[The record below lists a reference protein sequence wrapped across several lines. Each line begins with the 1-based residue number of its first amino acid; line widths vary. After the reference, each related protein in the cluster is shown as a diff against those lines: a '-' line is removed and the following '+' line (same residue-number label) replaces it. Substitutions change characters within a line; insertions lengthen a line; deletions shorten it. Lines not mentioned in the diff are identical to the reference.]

1 MKFKDY
7 VVEGKAKFHKGG
19 EEYFIR
25 EVGMHKYEVAVFLRG
40 DTPDNVYTVQ
50 KKGGGGWMCN
60 CPARGPKDKHIKL
73 VQEWLKAGKPS
84 DFGKDVKGDVLKGL
98 KKMGVKL

>member
-7 VVEGKAKFHKGG
+7 INEGKAKFHAGG

-25 EVGMHKYEVAVFLRG
+25 EVGKDKYEVAVFLRG
-40 DTPDNVYTVQ
+40 DTPDNVYKVN
-50 KKGGGGWMCN
+50 KIGNKWSCN
-60 CPARGPKDKHIKL
+60 CPARKAPDKHVKM
-73 VQEWLKAGKPS
+73 VQDWLKAGKPS

-98 KKMGVKL
+98 KRMGVKI